1 MAPTIDGGVAWRI
14 WKNIGTIVVK
24 FNKLL
29 KNDNRCFLELIEED

>member
-29 KNDNRCFLELIEED
+29 KNDNLFLELIEED